1 MDNDLHGVKATLAA
15 AVLQVMAN
23 ASELKRKDT
32 RGPAVKH
39 VAEVTEDLF
48 KALFPTK

>member
-1 MDNDLHGVKATLAA
+1 MDNDMHMVKATLAA
-15 AVLQVMAN
+15 AVLQVMAS
-23 ASELKRKDT
+23 ASELKRKDA

-39 VAEVTEDLF
+39 VADVTEDLF

>member
-1 MDNDLHGVKATLAA
+1 MDNDVHVVKATLAA